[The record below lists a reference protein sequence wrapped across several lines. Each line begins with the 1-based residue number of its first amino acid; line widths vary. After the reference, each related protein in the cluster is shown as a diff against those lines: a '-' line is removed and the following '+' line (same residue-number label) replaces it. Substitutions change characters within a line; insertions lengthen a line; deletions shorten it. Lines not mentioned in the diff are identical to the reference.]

1 MEKDQYS
8 QKWYIA
14 RQLDKLA
21 DFLAGEGLSEAAVL
35 VGAAAISA
43 GETAVRHGRGD
54 DEIPDRGL
62 QSGASHGNKS
72 PPLNG
77 MATMAKAGRRRRANP
92 APKDPAKPKIVDPL
106 LERLFEYWDKQ
117 RGFRLMPSRADIDPV
132 EMRFILG
139 HLILIDVQRPALEFR
154 IRLQGTKLAWW
165 ASGDFTGR
173 LLDEV
178 PLQELRSLA
187 REYLTTVVETR
198 APFHSVGDRIL
209 DGIPRRFEVLILPLS
224 GSSTAVDM
232 LLGAVRCRDRLSE
245 G

>member
-43 GETAVRHGRGD
+43 GETAIRHGRGD
-54 DEIPDRGL
+54 DEIPDRGPNRG
-62 QSGASHGNKS
+62 SSNGEHPS
-72 PPLNG
+72 PLNG
-77 MATMAKAGRRRRANP
+77 IAAMGKAGRRRRGNQTP
-92 APKDPAKPKIVDPL
+92 NDPAKPKIVDPL
-106 LERLFEYWDKQ
+106 LDRLFGYWNKQ

-139 HLILIDVQRPALEFR
+139 HLMLIDVQRPPLEFR
-154 IRLQGTKLAWW
+154 IRLQGTKFAWW
-165 ASGDFTGR
+165 VGGEFTGR
-173 LLDEV
+173 MLDEL
-178 PLQELRSLA
+178 PSPELRALA

-198 APFHSVGDRIL
+198 APFHNLGDRIL

-224 GSSTAVDM
+224 GSSAAVDM